1 MQNNQPK
8 YYSELNDHEQVV
20 TTQFYAPVRD
30 GVPLVQ
36 NRVWIG
42 LGFFYLINLFKKY
55 FKIFSRSSKPPKTE
69 PVEAGLHG
77 EAD

>member
-1 MQNNQPK
+1 MTNISKDFAKWKMALVQNNQPK

-20 TTQFYAPVRD
+20 TSQFYAPTRD

-42 LGFFYLINLFKKY
+42 LGKCSTFWWGINCSDF
-55 FKIFSRSSKPPKTE
+55 
-69 PVEAGLHG
+69 
-77 EAD
+77 

>member
-1 MQNNQPK
+1 MALVQNNQPK
-8 YYSELNDHEQVV
+8 YYSELNDHEHVV

-42 LGFFYLINLFKKY
+42 LGNWNI
-55 FKIFSRSSKPPKTE
+55 
-69 PVEAGLHG
+69 
-77 EAD
+77 